1 MKVIKDFITDENF
14 MNQLYELILFKTPHH
29 FGEVSTVNDID
40 NIFYFAD
47 FNKDESPY
55 KEIYERMMHVLEL
68 NPDEYNPQR
77 INANIQHVGMGA
89 TSTLHEDT
97 TEFTAILSVTPNN
110 VQGAEF
116 EYWENDDIIQV
127 KQEQGQLIVIPGDL
141 PHRGLPPTN
150 RIPRVTLA
158 FKMDKVDA
166 SN

>member
-1 MKVIKDFITDENF
+1 MKIIKDFITDENF
-14 MNQLYELILFKTPHH
+14 MNQLYELILFKTPHT
-29 FGEVSTVNDID
+29 FGEVSTINDFD
-40 NIFYFAD
+40 NIFYVAEFD
-47 FNKDESPY
+47 KNESPC
-55 KEIYERMMHVLEL
+55 KEIYERMMYILEL
-68 NPDEYNPQR
+68 NPEEYKPRR

-89 TSTLHEDT
+89 TSNLHQDE

-110 VQGAEF
+110 VKGAEF
-116 EYWENDDIIQV
+116 EYLDNDSVIQV

-150 RIPRVTLA
+150 RIPRVTVA